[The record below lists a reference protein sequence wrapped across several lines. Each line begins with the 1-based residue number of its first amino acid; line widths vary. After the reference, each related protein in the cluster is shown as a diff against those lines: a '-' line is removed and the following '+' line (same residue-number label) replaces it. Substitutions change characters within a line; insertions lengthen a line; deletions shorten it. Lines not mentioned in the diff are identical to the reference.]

1 MRLVIPMFLLVLPG
15 CTPPWTYPASAWLGA
30 EVASVAVFGRG
41 LEDLVVSAVSGRDC
55 SIVRL
60 DEGKSYCRPV
70 EAPPAPP
77 EFCTRSLGTADCWS
91 NPAALNGQPKRG
103 IADGPAV
110 LTPAQEADRTR
121 RWPNL

>member
-1 MRLVIPMFLLVLPG
+1 MRIVLAMLLLVLPG
-15 CTPPWTYPASAWLGA
+15 CAPPWTYPASAWLGA

-41 LEDLVVSAVSGRDC
+41 LEDIVVSGVSGRDC

-60 DEGKSYCRPV
+60 DQGQSYCRPV

-91 NPAALNGQPKRG
+91 NPAALNGQPTRG
-103 IADGPAV
+103 IADGPAG
-110 LTPAQEADRTR
+110 LTPAQEALRTS